1 MNEHVE
7 RDREI
12 IRRLLASY
20 DPARNGDMASYMNG
34 VAAALLELRKLEL
47 TAAEQGR
54 EG

>member
-1 MNEHVE
+1 MYEHVE

-12 IRRLLASY
+12 IRRLVDTY
-20 DPARNGDMASYMNG
+20 DPALNGDMASYMNG

-47 TAAEQGR
+47 TAAEQGG